1 MKVIFSRIYI
11 DKANEGSPIQ
21 DRTSLLVWY
30 LSALKWKQLGYETIL
45 YTDERTKEAFDE
57 LGLSSCYD
65 EVKMIKSEESD
76 EEVIEEPFIFDW
88 DGLAYP
94 RAFEDIY
101 DPIWRD

>member
-1 MKVIFSRIYI
+1 MYISTTTIINVAALVTALITIGGIIFSIFKWFQKQKQQDI
-11 DKANEGSPIQ
+11 DISSI
-21 DRTSLLVWY
+21 
-30 LSALKWKQLGYETIL
+30 
-45 YTDERTKEAFDE
+45 KEE
-57 LGLSSCYD
+57 N
-65 EVKMIKSEESD
+65 

>member
-1 MKVIFSRIYI
+1 MK
-11 DKANEGSPIQ
+11 
-21 DRTSLLVWY
+21 
-30 LSALKWKQLGYETIL
+30 
-45 YTDERTKEAFDE
+45 
-57 LGLSSCYD
+57 
-65 EVKMIKSEESD
+65 EEN